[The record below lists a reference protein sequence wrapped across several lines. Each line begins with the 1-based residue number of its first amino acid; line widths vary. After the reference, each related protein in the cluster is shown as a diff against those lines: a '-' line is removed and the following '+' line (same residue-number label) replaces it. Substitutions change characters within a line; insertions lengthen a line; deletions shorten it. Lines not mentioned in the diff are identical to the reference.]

1 MQPYADRV
9 ASRIGWEHC
18 DRARPGRRPCGET
31 GRHKRILSQRL
42 NPPLRVPFGPTRPE
56 VLPCRTT
63 PAGGCTRGEA
73 SAQMLTRTATRNMGR
88 LAIGVAWGLQA
99 ADAQLP
105 RTESGQ
111 GSGISAAF
119 RDCGPDRVG
128 GSCSSSA
135 NAGIVEVA
143 GLSVTVA
150 HYGAGL
156 TAGPL
161 DGSVPGPGPAKCDE
175 AGVFVCARAR
185 ARVPPGSGG
194 GGMHA
199 AATILG
205 QTRSVST
212 RTAGWASDSRVGST
226 VLPWPGRRWADSE
239 SAFQIHAASRC
250 TLPRPRSRSP
260 HPGERRGG
268 CARLRWC
275 QAGRDSP
282 RSNVNPLR
290 RSKVGGVGNHGRSDG
305 VNLLPARS
313 ASPQRESAKPAGS
326 AAPPA
331 HARRLP
337 ARVPPVN
344 VSPY

>member
-185 ARVPPGSGG
+185 ARATRFRRRR
-194 GGMHA
+194 HA
-199 AATILG
+199 RCGDDPRTDPVSVYPDGRLGERFAGREHGAAVAWPEMG
-205 QTRSVST
+205 RFRV
-212 RTAGWASDSRVGST
+212 GFSDSRGEQMHIAAPSQPFATSRRKAGRLRQAALVPSREGFTPEQRESSPSLQSRRGRQPRQVGWSQPPT
-226 VLPWPGRRWADSE
+226 GSLGKSPARVGKARRLGRA
-239 SAFQIHAASRC
+239 
-250 TLPRPRSRSP
+250 PRPRP
-260 HPGERRGG
+260 
-268 CARLRWC
+268 
-275 QAGRDSP
+275 QAP
-282 RSNVNPLR
+282 
-290 RSKVGGVGNHGRSDG
+290 
-305 VNLLPARS
+305 S
-313 ASPQRESAKPAGS
+313 ASPTSQR
-326 AAPPA
+326 
-331 HARRLP
+331 
-337 ARVPPVN
+337 
-344 VSPY
+344 